1 MPWQRSAPSRN
12 WRQRLRD
19 ESGSAVAATVL
30 LTPWVVSA
38 ILIGIDVSNMA
49 MSRSG
54 LQVAVMN
61 AARASAVVPIAATN
75 TATGFAQGSA
85 AVNTTNAAT
94 GPRSGNMFDTATTAA
109 TVRARAVVIN
119 AFPHAEVAVRIKSIA
134 GIPCV
139 EVHARMSVAGLVV
152 GSRTLDAVGHAPL
165 EIP

>member
-1 MPWQRSAPSRN
+1 MPWQRSAPSKN
-12 WRQRLRD
+12 WWQRLRD

-30 LTPWVVSA
+30 LMPWVVSA

-61 AARASAVVPIAATN
+61 AARASAVATN
-75 TATGFAQGSA
+75 TAA
-85 AVNTTNAAT
+85 
-94 GPRSGNMFDTATTAA
+94 
-109 TVRARAVVIN
+109 VRARAVVTN

>member
-1 MPWQRSAPSRN
+1 MPWQRSAPSKN
-12 WRQRLRD
+12 WWQRLRD

-30 LTPWVVSA
+30 LMPWVVSA

-61 AARASAVVPIAATN
+61 AARASAVATN
-75 TATGFAQGSA
+75 TAA
-85 AVNTTNAAT
+85 
-94 GPRSGNMFDTATTAA
+94 
-109 TVRARAVVIN
+109 VRARAVVTN
-119 AFPHAEVAVRIKSIA
+119 AFPDAEVAVRIKSIA

-139 EVHARMSVAGLVV
+139 EVRSRISVAGLVV